1 MAEDKM
7 RILHHEECTI
17 PGVDPLQYHHFTQ
30 QYRYSTINEY
40 FFYKQ
45 ILTFIRNDDQEY
57 L

>member
-1 MAEDKM
+1 MVEDKM
-7 RILHHEECTI
+7 KILHHEECTI

-30 QYRYSTINEY
+30 QYRSSTINEY